1 MNIRTLSGPVLALC
15 LLGAC
20 SSGETAVDAAPDT
33 SPAPG
38 DSGDSGG
45 GGDGAVATMDGAA
58 GTMDGDD
65 LTPDQDPDSS
75 AAAADANVPTLV
87 VGGNA
92 RVTATALNLR
102 TGVGTSN
109 AIITS
114 MPCGSQVGLLGGP
127 SSGWWNVRYGMDMGW
142 ASGAYLIAESA
153 FDPAICM
160 HTDAG
165 AATDAASAGDSGAP
179 AMPMEISAVFDRAR
193 LGVGYS
199 YYWGHGSW
207 RDDGTQLGSCS
218 GTCPSC
224 THTGQYGADCSG
236 FVAKVW
242 QIPGPSPLT
251 TDLHPYSTYNFYN
264 QSTHWSRVD
273 RATIRPGDALVYN
286 ANGEG
291 HIMLFESG
299 SDPWG
304 SIWTYE
310 ARGCSTGIVHN
321 LRTAASMYVAI
332 RREGF

>member
-1 MNIRTLSGPVLALC
+1 
-15 LLGAC
+15 
-20 SSGETAVDAAPDT
+20 
-33 SPAPG
+33 
-38 DSGDSGG
+38 
-45 GGDGAVATMDGAA
+45 
-58 GTMDGDD
+58 
-65 LTPDQDPDSS
+65 
-75 AAAADANVPTLV
+75 
-87 VGGNA
+87 
-92 RVTATALNLR
+92 VTAQALNLR

-109 AIITS
+109 AIITA
-114 MPCGSQVGLLGGP
+114 MPCGSQVGLLAGP
-127 SSGWWNVRYGMDMGW
+127 MSGWWNVRYGTQMGW
-142 ASGAYLIAESA
+142 ASGVYLIADSA
-153 FDPAICM
+153 FDPAICDRA
-160 HTDAG
+160 DAG
-165 AATDAASAGDSGAP
+165 AGDAAAPVGDSGGTAST
-179 AMPMEISAVFDRAR
+179 PMEIAAVFDRAR

-207 RDDGTQLGSCS
+207 RDDGTQPGSCS

-251 TDLHPYSTYNFYN
+251 TDLHPYATYNFYN

-286 ANGEG
+286 ANGAG

-304 SIWTYE
+304 NIWTYE
-310 ARGCSTGIVHN
+310 ARGCSYGIVHN
-321 LRTAASMYVAI
+321 LRVAGATYVAI